1 MIKLFYKET
10 GVFLIYPLKL
20 EPVFKDYIW
29 GGQKLNRDFSMK
41 SGFDKTAEAWL
52 LSCHNDGMSVIQNGI
67 FKNMPLQDFIEK
79 YPQYAGVCCAE
90 KFPLI
95 IKLIDACDNLS
106 VQVHPSSAENCK
118 NEMWYVIDCEENS
131 SILYGIKNSIS
142 KQQLEENIRNNT
154 VADIMNSIPVKK
166 GDVFYIKAGTLHAIG
181 KGILIAEIQQ
191 NSNVTYRVFDYNRKD
206 SKGNTRPLH
215 ITQALE
221 CADLNPPQELCHKTT
236 VLGNTEVLNE
246 CSFFSVYL
254 LNVDSTHIIHS
265 DSSSFT
271 SIIILEGDGYVSEIN
286 KINAEHFRKGDS
298 FFLSAGCD
306 YKITGKSKIIL
317 TKV

>member
-1 MIKLFYKET
+1 M
-10 GVFLIYPLKL
+10 YPLKL

-29 GGQKLNRDFSMK
+29 GGHRLNRDFGMK

-52 LSCHNDGMSVIQNGI
+52 LSCHNDGMSVIQNGL
-67 FKNMPLQDFIEK
+67 FRNMPLQDFIEK
-79 YPQYAGVCCAE
+79 YPQYAGDCCTE

-106 VQVHPSSAENCK
+106 VQVHPSAENSK
-118 NEMWYVIDCEENS
+118 NEMWYIIDCEENS
-131 SILYGIKNSIS
+131 CILYGVREKIS
-142 KQQLEENIRNNT
+142 KQQFEEHIRNNT
-154 VADIMNSIPVKK
+154 VADAMNRIPVRK

-181 KGILIAEIQQ
+181 KGILTAEIQQ

-206 SKGNTRPLH
+206 AQGNTRPLH
-215 ITQALE
+215 IAQAIE
-221 CADLNPPQELCHKTT
+221 CADLNPPQELCHKTIT
-236 VLGNTEVLNE
+236 HGNTEILNE

-254 LNVDSTHIIHS
+254 LNIDGTHVIHS
-265 DSSSFT
+265 DSSSFS
-271 SIIILEGDGYVSEIN
+271 SIIILEGYGDVCENN